1 MSLTA
6 ALPAARLDELRQ
18 RSTWTLVAGV
28 ALGSTGHIAAV
39 TIASIVAQQLGGSA
53 LWSGVTGATVV
64 LGAASGAVLLSA
76 IMTRRGRRAGLWA
89 GYVIGVVGALIAT
102 TAVLVVSLPLLV
114 AGTFLIGFG
123 NASNQLSRYAAAD
136 MYPDSRRASA
146 IGLVVWGATAG
157 AIIGPN
163 LVAPA
168 GEFAASLGLP
178 ELAGPYFVPIVFVGA
193 AAVLSWALLRPDPY
207 DLAVE
212 TVRPHPGAPDA
223 SIAVS
228 LRLGARPPARAGRD
242 RRAGHRPGRDG
253 PDHDDD
259 PAPHDRARPLAR
271 RRSGWSSA
279 RTRSG
284 CSRSRPLSGRLTDR
298 FGSVPVIL
306 AGMATLA
313 VSAVMAATAPPEG
326 GVGLFLALFLL
337 GYGWNLGYVAGSA
350 LLTTG
355 LSIVERT
362 RLQGVSDALIWSSA
376 AAASLTSG
384 VIMAAAGFAVLGL
397 IGAAMIA
404 VPVTLTLARRTA
416 LRVRGAPSPRSR
428 ARPRRPGTA
437 AHASTSSSG
446 TRLVG
451 AVGDLDVARAE
462 DHARRAADVHEH
474 LHVGAVRLAEERR
487 VGAR

>member
-1 MSLTA
+1 MSLTTA
-6 ALPAARLDELRQ
+6 IPAGRLDELRQ

-39 TIASIVAQQLGGSA
+39 TIASIVTAQLGGTA
-53 LWSGVTGATVV
+53 LWSGVTGATVI
-64 LGAASGAVLLSA
+64 LGAAAGAVILSA

-89 GYVIGVVGALIAT
+89 GYVIGVVGAVVAT
-102 TAVLVVSLPLLV
+102 AAVLVVSLPLLV
-114 AGTFLIGFG
+114 VGTFLIGFG

-168 GEFAASLGLP
+168 GAFAASLGLP

-207 DLAVE
+207 DLAIE

-228 LRLGARPPARAGRD
+228 LGSVLARPHVPVAIVALVTGQVVMVLIMTMTPLHMIEHGHSLGAVG
-242 RRAGHRPGRDG
+242 
-253 PDHDDD
+253 
-259 PAPHDRARPLAR
+259 LVI
-271 RRSGWSSA
+271 SA
-279 RTRSG
+279 HTFGMFALS
-284 CSRSRPLSGRLTDR
+284 PLSGRLTDR

-313 VSAVMAATAPPEG
+313 ISSVMAAAAPPEG
-326 GVGLFLALFLL
+326 DIWLFLALFLL

-362 RLQGVSDALIWSSA
+362 RLQGLSDALIWGSA

-404 VPVTLTLARRTA
+404 VPVTLTLARRSA
-416 LRVRGAPSPRSR
+416 LQ
-428 ARPRRPGTA
+428 
-437 AHASTSSSG
+437 SS
-446 TRLVG
+446 
-451 AVGDLDVARAE
+451 AM
-462 DHARRAADVHEH
+462 
-474 LHVGAVRLAEERR
+474 
-487 VGAR
+487 